1 VIWLAG
7 GGHGDVG
14 RAARASRVMAFDDQ
28 DTGTCWV
35 CCCCFTGLCSR
46 SCRGEGPRCCSI
58 WFMSYRPKREEEVVE
73 EGLVG
78 RAQKA
83 GIEGVLCDTFGWCAI
98 RCKASLKVKGR

>member
-1 VIWLAG
+1 
-7 GGHGDVG
+7 
-14 RAARASRVMAFDDQ
+14 
-28 DTGTCWV
+28 
-35 CCCCFTGLCSR
+35 
-46 SCRGEGPRCCSI
+46 
-58 WFMSYRPKREEEVVE
+58 MSYRPKREEEVVE